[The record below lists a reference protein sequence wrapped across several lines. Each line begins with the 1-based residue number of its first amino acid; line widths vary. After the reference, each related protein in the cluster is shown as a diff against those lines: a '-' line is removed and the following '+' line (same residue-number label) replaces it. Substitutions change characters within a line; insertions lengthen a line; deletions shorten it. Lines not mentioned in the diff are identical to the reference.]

1 MTKGLTHIYTGDG
14 KGKTTAAMGLALRAL
29 GAGLKVRIFQFCK
42 NQPTGELTKIGK
54 IAPGIVRRADC
65 PVKKFVWDMTE
76 AEKSDWSEAQ
86 QALFDEACD
95 AACDKD
101 VDVVVMDAL
110 IGVYAHERIKPQRV
124 RLNLDLEV
132 AAPGVTGEDMAA
144 VVKGLVSQ
152 GHVTLIET
160 LAERIAAR
168 CLEDERISTVKVRVE
183 KLDVFPDAASVGVE
197 IERARA

>member
-29 GAGLKVRIFQFCK
+29 GAGLKVRIFQFMK
-42 NQPTGELTKIGK
+42 GQPTGELTSLNK

-76 AEKSDWSEAQ
+76 EEKAVWSEAQ

-101 VDVVVMDAL
+101 VDMVILDEAL
-110 IGVYAHERIKPQRV
+110 GAASAGALGVDQLAYLIAHKYRGTELVLTGRS
-124 RLNLDLEV
+124 
-132 AAPGVTGEDMAA
+132 APIR
-144 VVKGLVSQ
+144 
-152 GHVTLIET
+152 LIE
-160 LAERIAAR
+160 LADYATEMRMLKHPYAAGVQAR
-168 CLEDERISTVKVRVE
+168 K
-183 KLDVFPDAASVGVE
+183 GVE
-197 IERARA
+197 Y

>member
-14 KGKTTAAMGLALRAL
+14 KGKTTAAMGLAIRAL

-42 NQPTGELTKIGK
+42 NQLTGELNSIGK

-101 VDVVVMDAL
+101 VDLVVLDEAL
-110 IGVYAHERIKPQRV
+110 GAASEGALGVDQLAYLIAHKYRGTELVLTGR
-124 RLNLDLEV
+124 N
-132 AAPGVTGEDMAA
+132 APA
-144 VVKGLVSQ
+144 K
-152 GHVTLIET
+152 LIE
-160 LAERIAAR
+160 LADYVTEMHMIKHPYAA
-168 CLEDERISTVKVRVE
+168 
-183 KLDVFPDAASVGVE
+183 GVQARKG
-197 IERARA
+197 IEY